1 MNKII
6 NSLLNQIKDNFEQKN
21 RNLKIEKP
29 EEYNQKLEKHIFS
42 MFMFIASILT
52 LFAIFIT
59 FFIMQFLT

>member
-21 RNLKIEKP
+21 SNLKIEKP